1 MSQIFNMPSMGEL
14 SRMTEEQLKPLFF
27 ELERHRSAC
36 LVEASNDYVTAV
48 EKIEKDYRNLFQ
60 ILANTLA
67 KVRRKTPSEVSA

>member
-27 ELERHRSAC
+27 ELERHRSKC
-36 LVEASNDYVTAV
+36 LVEASNDYVLAV
-48 EKIEKDYRNLFQ
+48 EKIEKDYSNRFQ
-60 ILANTLA
+60 ILADTLA